1 MKKIKDLSKAKKI
14 GFFAFLVLS
23 ILTVIFI
30 FSNSMKNGEA
40 SSADSEWLSELV
52 VKVINSVFKTSITP
66 EDVAAPIRTFAHFA
80 EFALLAFCLSGTFY
94 NLLEKAKKYFPAVFI
109 TTVVVSLIDETIQLF
124 SEGRAFQL
132 FDIFIDSS
140 GGIFG
145 FLFFLLIISI
155 FTRNKKAKNG

>member
-1 MKKIKDLSKAKKI
+1 MKKIKDLSKAQKI
-14 GFFAFLVLS
+14 GFFVFLVLS

-52 VKVINSVFKTSITP
+52 ANIINSIFKTSLAPVDT
-66 EDVAAPIRTFAHFA
+66 AAPVRTFAHFS
-80 EFALLAFCLSGTFY
+80 EFALLAFCLSGAFY
-94 NLLEKAKKYFPAVFI
+94 NLFEKAKKYFPWVFI
-109 TTVVVSLIDETIQLF
+109 TTVTVALIDETIQLF

-155 FTRNKKAKNG
+155 FTKNKNG